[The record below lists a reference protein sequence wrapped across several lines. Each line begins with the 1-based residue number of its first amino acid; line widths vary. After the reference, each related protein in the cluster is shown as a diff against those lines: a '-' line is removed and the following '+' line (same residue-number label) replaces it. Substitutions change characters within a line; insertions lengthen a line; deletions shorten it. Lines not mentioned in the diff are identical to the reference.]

1 MRKLIH
7 NSCSC
12 LLGLMMIFLIPG
24 KIPAQTDSSAKTE
37 VKEATTYAPLITFV
51 SIQKN
56 DNSVDLKTSVKA
68 KINGTLT
75 SLAGLKI
82 DFTIGADSTAKKLG
96 EAITDNKGVA
106 IFNSK
111 PDQLTTDAEG
121 KLNFKASF
129 AGKDSLEAAEEVVT
143 VKRARLEITPV
154 KEDSLLIVKVKLV
167 DLSTGTE
174 TPVPETDLGVFVN
187 RMFSA
192 LKLGEGKTDETGE
205 ASIEIPNNLPGD
217 ANGNITL
224 LAKLD
229 ENEVYG
235 NLEAAVT
242 QQWGVPVSDELKRLP
257 RALWSPYPP
266 VWMLITFVILMSA
279 VWGHYIVII
288 VQLFRLRKEEP
299 KTVS

>member
-154 KEDSLLIVKVKLV
+154 KEDSPLIVKVKLV

>member
-1 MRKLIH
+1 MKKIIQKLAY
-7 NSCSC
+7 S
-12 LLGLMMIFLIPG
+12 LLVLMIVLPAKLM
-24 KIPAQTDSSAKTE
+24 AQTDSSAKPE
-37 VKEATTYAPLITFV
+37 VKEATTYAPLIEFV
-51 SIQKN
+51 SVQKN

-75 SLAGLKI
+75 KLAGLKI
-82 DFTIGADSTAKKLG
+82 EFTVGTDSTAKKLG
-96 EAITDNKGVA
+96 EVVTDVRGVA
-106 IFNSK
+106 ILNCK
-111 PDQLTTDAEG
+111 PDQLTTDKEG

-129 AGKDSLEAAEEVVT
+129 AGKDSIESAEELVS

-154 KEDSLLIVKVKLV
+154 KEDSLLTVKVKLI

-174 TPVPETDLGVFVN
+174 TAVPETDLGVFVK
-187 RMFSA
+187 RMFSS
-192 LKLGEGKTDETGE
+192 LKLGEGKTDEAGE

-217 ANGNITL
+217 AQGNITL

-242 QQWGVPVSDELKRLP
+242 QPWGTAVSDELKALP
-257 RALWSPYPP
+257 RSLFSTLPPLWMP
-266 VWMLITFVILMSA
+266 ITFLILMTA

-288 VQLFRLRKEEP
+288 FELFRLRKEEP
-299 KTVS
+299 KTAS